1 MNAILEKV
9 RARVA
14 VDFATADPAHDIGHV
29 DRVAALA
36 GEIAARTGAD
46 PRIARVAAYVHD
58 YHRVEEARQDRRP
71 IRPEDACGAV
81 LRVLEECGVPQEW
94 HPPILRA
101 VELTG
106 RYRFADEEL
115 DDQCAIAAAVHDADN
130 LDAMGAIGIG
140 RAFAYGGLLGE
151 PLWDPESA
159 LKDVYQEGE
168 TSSVLAHLYEKL
180 IRLEQDML
188 TEPARRLAADRAL
201 LLHRF
206 AAGFRSEWDRGQA
219 RVRWDART
227 RFLSVEAPRG
237 DDDEPVVRVSF
248 RGQVRLTFDEQGQVT
263 AVDLPDVPA
272 GPDGAWTWTD
282 LADGGPG
289 RHVSGVGDIEVQL
302 RKNQPVALHL
312 HLRGETGD

>member
-9 RARVA
+9 RARVV
-14 VDFATADPAHDIGHV
+14 VDFATADSAHDIGHV

-36 GEIAARTGAD
+36 GEIAVRTGAD
-46 PRIARVAAYVHD
+46 PCIAQVAAYVHD
-58 YHRVEEARQDRRP
+58 YHRVEEARQNRRP
-71 IRPEDACGAV
+71 IRPEDACAAV
-81 LRVLEECGVPQEW
+81 LDVLEGCGVPQHW

-106 RYRFADEEL
+106 RYRFAEEEL
-115 DDQCAIAAAVHDADN
+115 DDGCAIAAAVHDADN

-151 PLWDPESA
+151 PLWDPASA
-159 LKDVYQEGE
+159 LKEVYEEGE

-188 TEPARRLAADRAL
+188 TEPARRMAADRAL

-219 RVRWDART
+219 AGSRVRWDSRT
-227 RFLSVEAPRG
+227 RFLSVEEPRG
-237 DDDEPVVRVSF
+237 DAEEPVVRVGF
-248 RGQVRLTFDEQGQVT
+248 RGPVSLTFDEQGRPT
-263 AVDLPDVPA
+263 AVHLLDAPDLLA
-272 GPDGAWTWTD
+272 TDGRIV
-282 LADGGPG
+282 LSRG
-289 RHVSGVGDIEVQL
+289 RPHHHIEGIADIELQL

-312 HLRGETGD
+312 HLRGE

>member
-1 MNAILEKV
+1 MNPILDKV

-14 VDFATADPAHDIGHV
+14 VDFATADPAHDIGHL

-46 PRIARVAAYVHD
+46 PRIAQVAAYVHD
-58 YHRVEEARQDRRP
+58 YHRVEEARQNRRP
-71 IRPEDACGAV
+71 IRPEDARAAV
-81 LRVLEECGVPQEW
+81 LEVLQGCAVPQDW
-94 HPPILRA
+94 HASILRA

-115 DDQCAIAAAVHDADN
+115 DDGCAIAAAVHDADN

-151 PLWDPESA
+151 PLWDPATA
-159 LKDVYQEGE
+159 LKEVYREGE

-180 IRLEQDML
+180 VRLEQDML
-188 TEPARRLAADRAL
+188 TEPARRMAADRAL

-219 RVRWDART
+219 PGSRVLWDSRT
-227 RFLSVEAPRG
+227 CYLSVQEPRG
-237 DDDEPVVRVSF
+237 DADDPLVRVSF
-248 RGQVRLTFDEQGQVT
+248 RGQVSLAFDEQGQPA
-263 AVDLPDVPA
+263 AVHLPDT
-272 GPDGAWTWTD
+272 PDPLATD
-282 LADGGPG
+282 VRIVLSQG
-289 RHVSGVGDIEVQL
+289 RPHRHIEGIGDIELQL
-302 RKNQPVALHL
+302 CENHPVALHL
-312 HLRGETGD
+312 HLWSR